1 VEQEEATKKLSKES
15 RKLKHDFNLAQA
27 ANLDLE
33 KKVAKLDEA
42 LKKYQDERKIAEDGK
57 KVAEETL
64 ENSR

>member
-27 ANLDLE
+27 ANLDLD

-42 LKKYQDERKIAEDGK
+42 LKKCQDERKITEDGK

>member
-27 ANLDLE
+27 ANLDLD

-42 LKKYQDERKIAEDGK
+42 LKKCQDERKIAEDGK